1 MSTFARRF
9 HDETIHTPSSV
20 RTSGHT
26 LDWDIKPFQFKV
38 YTEVPV
44 LPLSREVDVLPRST
58 LQVLEADF
66 GPAPRRRLD
75 TLTALLYYSAGVTRK
90 KTYPGGGEVLFRAA
104 ASTGAL
110 YQTELYVAGVEV
122 AGLEPGCYHFCL
134 GDFALRRLRD
144 GDVRAALAASAS
156 DESIRHRAA

>member
-20 RTSGHT
+20 RTSVHT
-26 LDWDIKPFQFKV
+26 LDWDIKPFPFKV
-38 YTEVPV
+38 YTEVPA
-44 LPLSREVDVLPRST
+44 LPLSREVDVLPRSA
-58 LQVLEADF
+58 LQVLEAESA
-66 GPAPRRRLD
+66 PAPRLTQD

-110 YQTELYVAGVEV
+110 YQTELYVAAGDVE
-122 AGLEPGCYHFCL
+122 GLGTGLYSFCS
-134 GDFALRRLRD
+134 GAFTLRR
-144 GDVRAALAASAS
+144 AARGERGAG
-156 DESIRHRAA
+156 